1 MGWVLTWYWRE
12 PPCSWSVF
20 RLQWSLGLCV
30 CPHLGFTSP
39 KSPVMQVCYLWLH
52 LSWEYFMRQFAR
64 CFLLFAQ
71 GRGGQGS
78 LSNYWIERL
87 GQRISCH
94 PCPPSCQR
102 KSIWLLGGQ
111 YATVWDLCLL
121 RSCRRLSRCS
131 STLMKQHETNPS
143 ASTAQGI
150 NHRRSGEWWYHHRDS
165 PSGIS
170 ISWWLSWWAPPQI
183 PPAGAGVGCGTS
195 HCKGLARLSMG
206 KQVWGRDPKRWGQE
220 WVGRLDW
227 RGCVLV
233 PGQWLD
239 LFALPDRSVSLV
251 PLSPKHKPV
260 KIWKN
265 KDISKITLPS
275 ACSEIP
281 RWECDLCCKWLITEG
296 LRGEMWHWQMSEI
309 NWKGHL
315 HWLGLFMLCCRSY
328 HFQGSCPGTC
338 RELLFF
344 RSLNVHIK
352 NLN

>member
-1 MGWVLTWYWRE
+1 MGGVLTWYRRE

-30 CPHLGFTSP
+30 CPHLGFMSP
-39 KSPVMQVCYLWLH
+39 KSLVMQVCYLWLH
-52 LSWEYFMRQFAR
+52 LSWEYFMRWFAW

-78 LSNYWIERL
+78 LSNHWIERL
-87 GQRISCH
+87 GQRIPCH

-102 KSIWLLGGQ
+102 KSIIIGCWLLGG
-111 YATVWDLCLL
+111 AICHGVGPKEVK
-121 RSCRRLSRCS
+121 RV
-131 STLMKQHETNPS
+131 MVP
-143 ASTAQGI
+143 
-150 NHRRSGEWWYHHRDS
+150 
-165 PSGIS
+165 PSGLS
-170 ISWWLSWWAPPQI
+170 IRNLHLLMTLLVCTTLDPSSRSWSSLWYFPLQGTCSLVH
-183 PPAGAGVGCGTS
+183 GEAGVGQ
-195 HCKGLARLSMG
+195 R
-206 KQVWGRDPKRWGQE
+206 PKTVRTG
-220 WVGRLDW
+220 VGRTPWLAAW
-227 RGCVLV
+227 PCVGSWAV
-233 PGQWLD
+233 IWFICIIWQVC
-239 LFALPDRSVSLV
+239 ALV
-251 PLSPKHKPV
+251 PLSPKHKPA

-296 LRGEMWHWQMSEI
+296 LQGEIWPWQMSEI

-315 HWLGLFMLCCRSY
+315 HWLGLFMLCCWSY